1 MIKVLLGGTAAATV
15 LAFVPAMAQPAPP
28 PPPGVAQ
35 GTTPA
40 PMMAPRIHTQ
50 VMRMPMM
57 PETRDGMLAHVR
69 EMFGK
74 LDVNKDGYVTRE
86 EADSEHKMMA
96 EKMHAEFGR
105 KFADG
110 DFKKFAEGD
119 FPHPDRKAM
128 FDKLD
133 ANHDGAISRQE
144 FMASKPDIRERQV
157 FVMRNG
163 DGPVEV
169 SADVDHAGP
178 PDGHPRIMIM
188 RNGAEPIEVGA
199 PGAPG
204 VKIMRMHGGMG
215 MHGEMF
221 EMADANHDG
230 RVSMDEMTTAAL
242 RHFDEADAN
251 HDGKLTPDERMQ
263 MHREVIEKVVK
274 MKPA

>member
-1 MIKVLLGGTAAATV
+1 MIKVLLGGAAAATV

-50 VMRMPMM
+50 VMHMPMM
-57 PETRDGMLAHVR
+57 PETREGIVAHVR

-74 LDVNKDGYVTRE
+74 LDANKDGFVTRD
-86 EADSEHKMMA
+86 EANAGHQAMA
-96 EKMHAEFGR
+96 GKMHA
-105 KFADG
+105 
-110 DFKKFAEGD
+110 DFRKKFAGTD
-119 FPHPDRKAM
+119 FPRPDRGAM

-144 FMASKPDIRERQV
+144 YMNAKPDIRERHV
-157 FVMRNG
+157 FVMRDG

-178 PDGHPRIMIM
+178 PDGHPRVMIM
-188 RNGAEPIEVGA
+188 RHGAEPIEVGA
-199 PGAPG
+199 PGGPG
-204 VKIMRMHGGMG
+204 GKVMRMHGGMG
-215 MHGEMF
+215 LHGKMF

-242 RHFDEADAN
+242 RHFDQADAN
-251 HDGKLTPDERMQ
+251 HDGKLTPDERTQ